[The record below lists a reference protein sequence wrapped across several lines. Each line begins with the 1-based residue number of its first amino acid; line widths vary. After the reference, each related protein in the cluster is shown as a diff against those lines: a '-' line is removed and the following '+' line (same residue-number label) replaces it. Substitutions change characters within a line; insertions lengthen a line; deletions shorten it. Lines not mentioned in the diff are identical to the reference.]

1 MIELRQ
7 FGCALLG
14 LLAASTPALAQGE
27 DETTVGELEARLEAL
42 EKIYE
47 DDIDDL
53 QFEIELL
60 HERIDTSNSGEV
72 GTRAPNVFN
81 PLITVVGSLLSR
93 TDDRTVLN
101 GNGDPIDDSFR
112 LREVEL
118 DFRSVIDPWAEAVVI
133 AAIESEVTGTY
144 DLTIEEG
151 YVMLKRLPFIDS
163 DTSAVRLKVGRF
175 RAEFGRI
182 NKVHTHNLPWA
193 TRPLAVQML
202 LGHDGYLSE
211 GISGAVE
218 LPAPTKND
226 SVVLTMQVLSGGGI
240 AIDPDA
246 VASDYAPLG
255 HLAWFRELGDEH
267 TLELGVSA
275 RGGDS
280 NRSLYG
286 CDLTYQWK
294 PLVGG
299 QYRSFLFG
307 GEFIM
312 NDSDSPDLDRARG
325 GYVWAQHQVS
335 RTCYLGARYD
345 TVEELA
351 NRGMDTRRAGVW
363 FSCYTSEFFRVRVGV
378 EHTESDVAAIDGLD
392 TGFMEMSFVFGSHPS
407 DPYWV
412 NR

>member
-1 MIELRQ
+1 MIDIRHL
-7 FGCALLG
+7 GPVLLG
-14 LLAASTPALAQGE
+14 LLAASNPALAQGD
-27 DETTVGELEARLEAL
+27 DEATVDELEARLEAL

-47 DDIDDL
+47 DDIEDL
-53 QFEIELL
+53 QFEIEFL
-60 HERIDTSNSGEV
+60 HERIDAANTGEI

-81 PLITVVGSLLSR
+81 PRITVVGSLLSR
-93 TDDRTVLN
+93 TDDRPVLN
-101 GNGDPIDDSFR
+101 EDGDPIDDSFR

-118 DFRSVIDPWAEAVVI
+118 DFRSVIDPWAEGVVI
-133 AAIESEVTGTY
+133 AAIESEVSGTY
-144 DLTIEEG
+144 ELTIEEG
-151 YVMLKRLPFIDS
+151 YVVLKRLPLIES
-163 DTSAVRLKVGRF
+163 DTSGVQLKVGRF

-193 TRPLAVQML
+193 TRPLAVQMF
-202 LGHDGYLSE
+202 LGHEGYLSE
-211 GISGAVE
+211 GISGSVQ
-218 LPAPTKND
+218 LPTPTESD
-226 SVVLTMQVLSGGGI
+226 SVVLTVQVLSGGGI
-240 AIDPDA
+240 EIDPDA

-255 HLAWFRELGDEH
+255 HLAWFRELGAEH

-280 NRSLYG
+280 DRTLYG
-286 CDLTYQWK
+286 GDVTYQWK

-299 QYRSFLFG
+299 QYRSFLLG
-307 GEFIM
+307 GEFLM

-325 GYVWAQHQVS
+325 GYVWAQHQLS